1 MDLRPERQ
9 SPGERWRRARSA
21 RRCDRLASA
30 LAHLDAPCTGLKR
43 PRKHRNN
50 PLDARTTVLF
60 QQSFASSASGE
71 SAHAL
76 GEGTRCG
83 FIFLRPSCDTHSS
96 EFSASLSA
104 VPERCSRPDSSLTA
118 TALSTVATTQR
129 RATFEWSLTRRT
141 AGTTRSRSLGTS
153 AAPPARRELPER
165 RAPLAQQGQQARR
178 EQPEQ
183 RAQLARPDQ
192 PARPV
197 PLAPRARLARSD
209 PPGRRVRLDL
219 LRCSASATTAD
230 VYGRE
235 RERRVWHRNVRPRRL
250 PDWPGDGRRLGRRRK
265 WRHRD
270 L

>member
-165 RAPLAQQGQQARR
+165 RAPLAQQGRQARPELP
-178 EQPEQ
+178 EQPALRAPLVQTVQ
-183 RAQLARPDQ
+183 RARRDRPARRDQ
-192 PARPV
+192 P
-197 PLAPRARLARSD
+197 ARLARSC
-209 PPGRRVRLDL
+209 PHLMV
-219 LRCSASATTAD
+219 
-230 VYGRE
+230 
-235 RERRVWHRNVRPRRL
+235 
-250 PDWPGDGRRLGRRRK
+250 
-265 WRHRD
+265 
-270 L
+270 